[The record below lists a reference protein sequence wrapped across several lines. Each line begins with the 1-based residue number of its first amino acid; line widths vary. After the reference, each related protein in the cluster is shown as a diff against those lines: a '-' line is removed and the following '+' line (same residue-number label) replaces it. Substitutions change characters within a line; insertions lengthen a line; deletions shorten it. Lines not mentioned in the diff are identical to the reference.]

1 MKKISIFS
9 FLLCLF
15 LCWSDSAKAQKN
27 VVKLDLFS
35 LTSKNIC
42 LNYERVIKPKQ
53 SLVLR
58 GNYQLNRSLPSFVT
72 GIAEVEGEEVGIS
85 ISDSE
90 ISGFGIGLEYRFYTG
105 KEREAPNAFY
115 LAPIFDYKKSTLSL
129 TGQYDNSDTGVIGA
143 DATIEGNWRRANFGL
158 QLGRQWIINERL
170 SIDWSFLGF
179 GMQANS
185 LGLSF
190 KSSDAN
196 ENYEEWKS
204 DIEEALEEYPI
215 VKDAFT
221 LAANN
226 IDNLV
231 TADAKFPFVFART
244 SLTIG
249 IAF

>member
-1 MKKISIFS
+1 
-9 FLLCLF
+9 
-15 LCWSDSAKAQKN
+15 
-27 VVKLDLFS
+27 
-35 LTSKNIC
+35 
-42 LNYERVIKPKQ
+42 
-53 SLVLR
+53 
-58 GNYQLNRSLPSFVT
+58 
-72 GIAEVEGEEVGIS
+72 
-85 ISDSE
+85 
-90 ISGFGIGLEYRFYTG
+90 
-105 KEREAPNAFY
+105 
-115 LAPIFDYKKSTLSL
+115 
-129 TGQYDNSDTGVIGA
+129 
-143 DATIEGNWRRANFGL
+143 
-158 QLGRQWIINERL
+158 
-170 SIDWSFLGF
+170 
-179 GMQANS
+179 MQANS